1 MALNAMFGT
10 VLVLENPKYKN
21 IRLITL
27 TIPN

>member
-10 VLVLENPKYKN
+10 VLVLENPKYQK
-21 IRLITL
+21 IRIITV